1 MNSMKTKSMVQGAM
15 IAALFGALSL
25 FNTYTAGFIDIFICY
40 FMVVPLAWYGYQYD
54 ISSNFLVVV
63 TSLIVI
69 FITGM
74 PYFFISSIASC
85 FIGMFLGECLKRKA
99 KKSTILLGT
108 LIICFINNILIY
120 QVFNGLL
127 GIDMISEMTEMYND
141 IKAIVPMFNSISL
154 QFILNLIPLVLLL
167 TSVMEM
173 YLIILICQLIFNRL
187 KIAFPDNFHI
197 ATMHLSRNIGIILLI
212 CLLTSFILL
221 NVVKL
226 NNIILEYI
234 YLLSAIVFVLQGYS
248 FMNYYIIVKQKKLL
262 IIISLLLFFI
272 PMGLFIYLILG
283 IIDIFSDL
291 REILLY
297 NRNTK

>member
-1 MNSMKTKSMVQGAM
+1 MKTKSMVQGAM

-127 GIDMISEMTEMYND
+127 GIDMIREMTEMYND

>member
-1 MNSMKTKSMVQGAM
+1 MKTKSMVQGAM

>member
-1 MNSMKTKSMVQGAM
+1 
-15 IAALFGALSL
+15 
-25 FNTYTAGFIDIFICY
+25 
-40 FMVVPLAWYGYQYD
+40 
-54 ISSNFLVVV
+54 
-63 TSLIVI
+63 
-69 FITGM
+69 
-74 PYFFISSIASC
+74 
-85 FIGMFLGECLKRKA
+85 
-99 KKSTILLGT
+99 
-108 LIICFINNILIY
+108 
-120 QVFNGLL
+120 
-127 GIDMISEMTEMYND
+127 MISEMTEMYND
-141 IKAIVPMFNSISL
+141 IKAVVPMFNSISL

-173 YLIILICQLIFNRL
+173 YLIVLICQLIFNRL

>member
-1 MNSMKTKSMVQGAM
+1 MKTKSMVQGAM

-141 IKAIVPMFNSISL
+141 IKAVVPMFNSISL

-173 YLIILICQLIFNRL
+173 YLIVLICQLIFNRL

>member
-1 MNSMKTKSMVQGAM
+1 MVQGAM

-141 IKAIVPMFNSISL
+141 IKAVVPMFNSISL

-173 YLIILICQLIFNRL
+173 YLIVLICQLIFNRL

>member
-1 MNSMKTKSMVQGAM
+1 
-15 IAALFGALSL
+15 
-25 FNTYTAGFIDIFICY
+25 
-40 FMVVPLAWYGYQYD
+40 
-54 ISSNFLVVV
+54 
-63 TSLIVI
+63 
-69 FITGM
+69 
-74 PYFFISSIASC
+74 
-85 FIGMFLGECLKRKA
+85 MFLGECLKRKA

>member
-127 GIDMISEMTEMYND
+127 GIDMIREMTEMYND

>member
-127 GIDMISEMTEMYND
+127 GIDMIREMTEMYND
-141 IKAIVPMFNSISL
+141 IKAVVPMFNSISL